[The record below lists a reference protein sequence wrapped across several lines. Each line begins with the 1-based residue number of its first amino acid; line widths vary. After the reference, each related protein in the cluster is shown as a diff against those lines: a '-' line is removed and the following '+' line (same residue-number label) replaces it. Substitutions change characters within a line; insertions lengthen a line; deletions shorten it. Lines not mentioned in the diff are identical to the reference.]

1 MTIAVDLGRKATKQ
15 TNNNILFMFNSTMTI
30 KHAFA
35 DQHQVLASRKKI
47 WLAVIS
53 LNSKANYFDIHG
65 KL

>member
-35 DQHQVLASRKKI
+35 DQHQVLASRKKN
-47 WLAVIS
+47 LVSSDIS
-53 LNSKANYFDIHG
+53 KFKG
-65 KL
+65 KLL